1 MPAAMKSP
9 TLGLCQRLPT
19 IDTMR
24 HLPHHRTGDVDG
36 PWCSTSHS
44 GAMTGLGSGVSA
56 PLVTLESMHNARMAQ
71 QEIQFQQAKAAV
83 AVQEMQLQQAKLIQ
97 QQEIQIQ
104 QAKIAQQHHELQM
117 TVAQRQREIQVKIAQ
132 SQQQQQQ
139 QALQVKAAH
148 AQRQQHELQMKI
160 QQELHA
166 KAVAAHELQV
176 KVAQHE
182 ALAAQMHQPL
192 ASSCPAFS
200 PVSHP
205 LSPPLPT
212 DAHPSPPMG
221 GLPQLSP
228 NALSPT
234 HIHGQ
239 YAIKKMSPPRALEA
253 EGPWWSVQKPSTS
266 LPVVS
271 PALGMPPGIVQ
282 TGISDAQYHALL
294 AGAKPT
300 IATARRC
307 RRCRCPNCQNSTNSG
322 TPAKRKQH
330 ICHIPGCGKV
340 YGKTSHLKAHL
351 RWHSGERP
359 FVCNWLFCGK
369 SFTRSDELQR
379 HLRTHTGEKRF
390 QCKECNKRFMR
401 SDHLA
406 KHVKTHE
413 TKQQRKPKDSDISE
427 HSDSSSSHTT
437 TSSSPEN
444 SSLYL
449 EDDHHSLDLNNN
461 VLDIEES
468 DSDSEDE
475 DIDVDV

>member
-1 MPAAMKSP
+1 MKSP
-9 TLGLCQRLPT
+9 PLGLLSTACHRLPA
-19 IDTMR
+19 IDTLS
-24 HLPHHRTGDVDG
+24 HLPYRAADVDG
-36 PWCSTSHS
+36 PWCSTQLPSHS
-44 GAMTGLGSGVSA
+44 GAVTRLGSGVSA
-56 PLVTLESMHNARMAQ
+56 PLATLESVHSARMAQ
-71 QEIQFQQAKAAV
+71 QEVQFQKAKAAV

-104 QAKIAQQHHELQM
+104 QAKIAQHCELQLQM
-117 TVAQRQREIQVKIAQ
+117 TVAQ
-132 SQQQQQQ
+132 QQQE
-139 QALQVKAAH
+139 LQIKAAQ
-148 AQRQQHELQMKI
+148 AQRQHHEMQLKI

-166 KAVAAHELQV
+166 KAVAAHELQI

-182 ALAAQMHQPL
+182 ALAQMRQPL
-192 ASSCPAFS
+192 SSCPTFS
-200 PVSHP
+200 PVGSVSHP
-205 LSPPLPT
+205 LSPPMPT
-212 DAHPSPPMG
+212 TVHPSPPMG

-228 NALSPT
+228 NAMSPT
-234 HIHGQ
+234 HLHGQ
-239 YAIKKMSPPRALEA
+239 YATKKMSPPPALEA
-253 EGPWWSVQKPSTS
+253 EGPWWSVQKPSPA

-271 PALGMPPGIVQ
+271 PALGMPHGIVQ

-413 TKQQRKPKDSDISE
+413 SKQRKPNRDSETSE
-427 HSDSSSSHTT
+427 HSDSSSHTT
-437 TSSSPEN
+437 ISSPEN
-444 SSLYL
+444 SYL
-449 EDDHHSLDLNNN
+449 GDENHSLDMNNN